1 MTAPMII
8 AATSSDSQARCG
20 LIKTPRG
27 DVETPNFMPVG
38 TQGTVKAM
46 TVEELAELG
55 TQLIICNT
63 YHLMVRPGEEVVR
76 ELGGLHQFMNWPRPI
91 ATDSGGYQAY
101 SLAATRKLEAG
112 GIRFRSHVDGTEFFL
127 SPQRSIEIQLAL
139 DSDLLMPLDECT
151 PYPAT
156 AEEARRSMELSLDW
170 EKSSLAAFSE
180 YAARAEG
187 RGKRLFG
194 IVQGST
200 HLELRYECL
209 ERLLAMSE
217 ASPGTALGGMA
228 IGGLAI
234 GEPIEDTRRLIAELV
249 PRVPAHLPRYLMGMG
264 FPDDLVEGVSAGTD
278 LFDCVLPTRNA
289 RNGQLFTPQGVL
301 NIRNQRYARDERP
314 IDPECPCTTCRQYS
328 RAYLRHLYMAKEIL
342 AARLNTYHNLF
353 YYLNLM
359 RTMREAIRSDRFAE
373 FKKDYYEKR
382 LNDNETV
389 Q

>member
-1 MTAPMII
+1 
-8 AATSSDSQARCG
+8 
-20 LIKTPRG
+20 
-27 DVETPNFMPVG
+27 
-38 TQGTVKAM
+38 
-46 TVEELAELG
+46 
-55 TQLIICNT
+55 
-63 YHLMVRPGEEVVR
+63 
-76 ELGGLHQFMNWPRPI
+76 
-91 ATDSGGYQAY
+91 
-101 SLAATRKLEAG
+101 
-112 GIRFRSHVDGTEFFL
+112 
-127 SPQRSIEIQLAL
+127 
-139 DSDLLMPLDECT
+139 
-151 PYPAT
+151 
-156 AEEARRSMELSLDW
+156 
-170 EKSSLAAFSE
+170 
-180 YAARAEG
+180 
-187 RGKRLFG
+187 
-194 IVQGST
+194 
-200 HLELRYECL
+200 
-209 ERLLAMSE
+209 
-217 ASPGTALGGMA
+217 MA